1 MNSTWE
7 LKEKSTGVLTVT
19 VEGDVWA
26 KAQKSTLSKL
36 ANKAN
41 IPGFRQGKAPISLI
55 KKQFGEKAIQYEA
68 AESIANKVL
77 QEAVDANDLWLVAR
91 PELDIESIDA
101 EKVVF
106 TFKCTVKPEVT
117 LGQYKGLDIHKD
129 EVSVD
134 ENDIANELERLQ
146 NRFAELVLKEGEDVA
161 VENGDTTVIDFEGFR
176 DGIPFEGGKAEGH
189 TLEIGSG
196 SFIPGFEEK
205 MLGMKVEETRDIEL
219 TFPEDY
225 HAEDLAGANV
235 VFKVTVHEIKGKVL
249 PELNDELVKQAKVEG
264 VETVEAYKEYA
275 SKTLLEN
282 REKDAAERF
291 EEAILTALCENATV
305 EIPQCMIDDETDQ
318 IYQQYVQRLTSQ
330 GLTMEQYFQFTG
342 QNEEML
348 RSQMSIDGAK
358 RVEIRLILEAIAK
371 AENIEVTAEELA
383 NEYQKLADMYQMD
396 VNVIKGYI
404 PEDNLSFDVAQMKA
418 LDLVKG
424 NVA

>member
-26 KAQKSTLSKL
+26 KAQKSTLNKL
-36 ANKAN
+36 ANNAN
-41 IPGFRQGKAPISLI
+41 IPGFRKGKAPISLI

-77 QEAVDANDLWLVAR
+77 QEAVEEKDLWLVAR
-91 PELDIESIDA
+91 PTLDIESID
-101 EKVVF
+101 ETKVVF
-106 TFKCTVKPEVT
+106 TFNCTVKPEVT
-117 LGQYKGLDIHKD
+117 LGEYKGLNIKKD

-134 ENDIANELERLQ
+134 ESDVENECTRLRE
-146 NRFAELVLKEGEDVA
+146 RFADLIVKEGEGAA

-176 DGIPFEGGKAEGH
+176 DGVPFEGGKAEGH

-196 SFIPGFEEK
+196 QFIPGFEEK
-205 MLGMKVEETRDIEL
+205 MLGMKIGETRNIEL

-225 HAEDLAGANV
+225 HAEDLAGAAV
-235 VFKVTVHEIKGKVL
+235 VFTVTVHEIKSKDL
-249 PELNDELVKQAKVEG
+249 PELNDELVKKAKVEG

-305 EIPQCMIDDETDQ
+305 EIPQVMIDDETDQ
-318 IYQQYVQRLTSQ
+318 IFQQYVQRLTSQ
-330 GLTMEQYFQFTG
+330 GLTMEQYYQFTG
-342 QNEEML
+342 QSEEML

-358 RVEIRLILEAIAK
+358 RVEIRLILEAIVK
-371 AENIEVTAEELA
+371 AENLTVSDEELA

-404 PEDNLSFDVAQMKA
+404 PADNLSFDVLQMKA
-418 LDLVKG
+418 LDFVKG